1 MSMKNRRKR
10 GKGLPVKRVVLTVL
24 CICACLCLIG
34 FFLYYRMKED
44 NASAEK
50 TEDSAEKNNEEKK
63 SGQQGSEQE
72 DELSEEEILQEKIDE
87 ILTGMTL
94 EEKAAQMFMITPEA
108 LTGAGQVLEAGDVTR
123 EAIDK
128 YPVGGIIY
136 FTQNLQNPDQVR
148 KMTENVQKFSRE
160 RTGLP
165 MLLSVDEEG
174 GAVTRFGEN
183 PSFEYDS
190 SADMKAIGASGD
202 PQQAYALGEKIGKFL
217 GGLGFNMDNAPDADV
232 LTNPKNTVVRDRS
245 FGTDSS
251 VVSEMALAEL
261 RGLEDQGVKGLLKHF
276 PGHGATA
283 ADTHEGYAY
292 TDATL
297 EEMKADELAPFADGI
312 EAGVDIIMV
321 GHISCPKVTG
331 NEEPASLSEKMITG
345 VLREDMGFDG
355 IVITDAMNMGA
366 VAQNYSPAEAA
377 VKAVLAG
384 VDIILMPEDFQQAY
398 AGILNAVKSGKITQ
412 ERIDASV
419 SRIVKLK
426 LEMSR
431 YPGNLT
437 DMESA
442 GENGAEE
449 TDGTGTGVQGSE
461 ATPQN
466 DYTVVI
472 DAGHQQQGNSGQE
485 PVGPGAF
492 EMKAK
497 VASGTSGI
505 STGTPEYELTLAV
518 SKKLQTELEKRGY
531 QVVMVRDTNDVDI
544 SNAERAEVAND
555 LGADAF
561 IRVHANG
568 STDSSVNGM
577 MTICQ
582 TPDNPYN
589 GDMYEESRKLA
600 DSVLDCAVAATGAQ
614 KERVWETDT
623 MSGINWAQVP
633 TTIVEM
639 GYMTNPQ
646 EDEKMAEE
654 EYQRQIAVGIADG
667 IDRYFGI

>member
-1 MSMKNRRKR
+1 MKSRRKR
-10 GKGLPVKRVVLTVL
+10 RKGPSIKVAALIGAGILV
-24 CICACLCLIG
+24 CICLSGI
-34 FFLYYRMKED
+34 FLYRQSKED
-44 NASAEK
+44 KVSAGQMAEAEK
-50 TEDSAEKNNEEKK
+50 AKEQSVQKQDAVQEEMP
-63 SGQQGSEQE
+63 
-72 DELSEEEILQEKIDE
+72 SEEELLQAKISE
-87 ILTGMTL
+87 MLTDMTL

-108 LTGAGQVLEAGDVTR
+108 LTGTGQVLEAGDVTR

-128 YPVGGIIY
+128 YPVGGLIY
-136 FTQNLQNPDQVR
+136 FTQNLQDPGQVR
-148 KMTENVQKFSRE
+148 SMTGNVQKFAEE

-174 GAVTRFGEN
+174 GTVTRFGGN
-183 PSFEYDS
+183 PSFDYDP
-190 SADMKAIGASGD
+190 SADMAGIGASGD

-217 GGLGFNMDNAPDADV
+217 SSLGFNMDNAPDADV
-232 LTNPKNTVVRDRS
+232 LTNPANTVVKDRS
-245 FGTDSS
+245 FGSDCDI
-251 VVSEMALAEL
+251 VSEMALAEL
-261 RGLEDQGVKGLLKHF
+261 EGLEDQGVKGLLKHF
-276 PGHGATA
+276 PGHGATT

-297 EEMKADELAPFADGI
+297 EEMKSNELVPFADGI

-321 GHISCPKVTG
+321 GHISCPQVTG

-355 IVITDAMNMGA
+355 VVITDAMNMGA
-366 VAQNYSPAEAA
+366 IAENYSPAEAA

-384 VDIILMPEDFQQAY
+384 VDMILMPEDFQQAY
-398 AGILNAVKSGKITQ
+398 TGVLNAVKSGKITQ

-419 SRIVKLK
+419 TRIIGLK

-431 YPGNLT
+431 YLENL
-437 DMESA
+437 
-442 GENGAEE
+442 ENTGSEEAE
-449 TDGTGTGVQGSE
+449 GTGAYSAAAKDTE
-461 ATPQN
+461 ALPRN
-466 DYTVVI
+466 GYTVVI
-472 DAGHQQQGNSGQE
+472 DAGHQQQGNSDQE
-485 PVGPGAF
+485 PVGPGAS
-492 EMKAK
+492 ETKAK
-497 VASGTSGI
+497 VASGTSGV
-505 STGTPEYELTLAV
+505 STGTPEYQLTLDV
-518 SKKLQTELEKRGY
+518 SLKLREELEERGY
-531 QVVMVRDTNDVDI
+531 QVVMIRESNDVDI

-555 LGADAF
+555 LAADAF

-568 STDSSVNGM
+568 STDSSVSGM

-600 DSVLDCAVAATGAQ
+600 ESVLDCAVAATGAR

-639 GYMTNPQ
+639 GYMTNPE
-646 EDEKMAEE
+646 EDEKMAGE
-654 EYQRQIAVGIADG
+654 EYQQQIAAGIADG
-667 IDRYFGI
+667 IDVYLGL

>member
-1 MSMKNRRKR
+1 
-10 GKGLPVKRVVLTVL
+10 
-24 CICACLCLIG
+24 
-34 FFLYYRMKED
+34 MKEE
-44 NASAEK
+44 NTEAKK
-50 TEDSAEKNNEEKK
+50 TENSVEKNKEGKK
-63 SGQQGSEQE
+63 SGHQDTEQKE
-72 DELSEEEILQEKIDE
+72 ELSDEEILQEKIDE
-87 ILTGMTL
+87 ILADMTL

-108 LTGAGQVLEAGDVTR
+108 LTGAGQVLEAEDVTR
-123 EAIDK
+123 EAINK

-136 FTQNLQNPDQVR
+136 FTQNLQNPGQVR
-148 KMTENVQKFSRE
+148 RMTENVQKFSQE

-174 GAVTRFGEN
+174 GTVTRFGGKV
-183 PSFEYDS
+183 SFDYDS
-190 SADMKAIGASGD
+190 SADMKAIGESGD
-202 PQQAYALGEKIGKFL
+202 PQQAYALGEKIGSFL
-217 GGLGFNMDNAPDADV
+217 SGLGFNMDNAPDADV
-232 LTNPKNTVVRDRS
+232 LINPANTVVKDRS
-245 FGTDSS
+245 FGTDSD

-261 RGLEDQGVKGLLKHF
+261 KGLEDQGVKGLLKHF
-276 PGHGATA
+276 PGHGATS

-297 EEMKADELAPFADGI
+297 EEMKADVLVPFADGI
-312 EAGVDIIMV
+312 KAGVDIIMV
-321 GHISCPKVTG
+321 GHISCPQVTG
-331 NEEPASLSEKMITG
+331 NEEPSSLSEKMITG
-345 VLREDMGFDG
+345 VLRADMGFDG

-366 VAQNYSPAEAA
+366 VAKNFSPAEAA
-377 VKAVLAG
+377 VKAVRAG
-384 VDIILMPEDFQQAY
+384 VDIILMPEDFEQAY

-419 SRIVKLK
+419 SRIVRLK
-426 LEMSR
+426 LEISG
-431 YPGNLT
+431 YPGDLA
-437 DMESA
+437 DMENEGMK
-442 GENGAEE
+442 GEEE
-449 TDGTGTGVQGSE
+449 TTGTRAQS
-461 ATPQN
+461 AAAMPQN

-472 DAGHQQQGNSGQE
+472 DAGHQQQGNSDQE
-485 PVGPGAF
+485 PIGPGAS

-518 SKKLQTELEKRGY
+518 SKKLQTELENRGY
-531 QVVMVRDTNDVDI
+531 QVIMVRDTNNVNI
-544 SNAERAEVAND
+544 SNAERAEVANN
-555 LGADAF
+555 LNANAF

-589 GDMYEESRKLA
+589 GDVYEESRKLA
-600 DSVLDCAVAATGAQ
+600 DSVLDCTAASTGAR

-623 MSGINWAQVP
+623 MSGINWAKVP

-646 EDEKMAEE
+646 EDEKMAQE
-654 EYQRQIAVGIADG
+654 EYQQKIASGIADG
-667 IDRYFGI
+667 IDRYFGL

>member
-1 MSMKNRRKR
+1 MSMKSRRKR
-10 GKGLPVKRVVLTVL
+10 RKGPSIKVAALIGAGILV
-24 CICACLCLIG
+24 CICLSGI
-34 FFLYYRMKED
+34 FLYRQSKED
-44 NASAEK
+44 KVSAGQMAEAEK
-50 TEDSAEKNNEEKK
+50 AKEQSVQKQDAVQEEMP
-63 SGQQGSEQE
+63 
-72 DELSEEEILQEKIDE
+72 SEEELLQAKISE
-87 ILTGMTL
+87 MLTDMTL

-108 LTGAGQVLEAGDVTR
+108 LTGTGQVLEAGDVTR

-128 YPVGGIIY
+128 YPVGGLIY
-136 FTQNLQNPDQVR
+136 FTQNLQDPGQVR
-148 KMTENVQKFSRE
+148 SMTGNVQKFAEE

-174 GAVTRFGEN
+174 GTVTRFGGN
-183 PSFEYDS
+183 PSFDYDP
-190 SADMKAIGASGD
+190 SADMAGIGASGD

-217 GGLGFNMDNAPDADV
+217 SSLGFNMDNAPDADV
-232 LTNPKNTVVRDRS
+232 LTNPANTVVKDRS
-245 FGTDSS
+245 FGSDCDI
-251 VVSEMALAEL
+251 VSEMALAEL
-261 RGLEDQGVKGLLKHF
+261 EGLEDQGVKGLLKHF
-276 PGHGATA
+276 PGHGATT

-297 EEMKADELAPFADGI
+297 EEMKSNELVPFADGI

-321 GHISCPKVTG
+321 GHISCPQVTG

-355 IVITDAMNMGA
+355 VVITDAMNMGA
-366 VAQNYSPAEAA
+366 IAENYSPAEAA

-384 VDIILMPEDFQQAY
+384 VDMILMPEDFQQAY
-398 AGILNAVKSGKITQ
+398 TGVLNAVKSGKITQ

-419 SRIVKLK
+419 TRIIGLK

-431 YPGNLT
+431 YLENL
-437 DMESA
+437 
-442 GENGAEE
+442 ENTGSEEAE
-449 TDGTGTGVQGSE
+449 GTGAYSAAAKDTE
-461 ATPQN
+461 ALPQN
-466 DYTVVI
+466 GYTVVI
-472 DAGHQQQGNSGQE
+472 DAGHQQQGNSDQE
-485 PVGPGAF
+485 PVGPGAS
-492 EMKAK
+492 ETKAK
-497 VASGTSGI
+497 VASGTSGV
-505 STGTPEYELTLAV
+505 STGTPEYQLTLDV
-518 SKKLQTELEKRGY
+518 SLKLREELEERGY
-531 QVVMVRDTNDVDI
+531 QVVMIRESNDVDI

-555 LGADAF
+555 LAADAF

-568 STDSSVNGM
+568 STDSSVSGM

-600 DSVLDCAVAATGAQ
+600 ESVLDCAVAATGAR

-639 GYMTNPQ
+639 GYMTNPE
-646 EDEKMAEE
+646 EDEKMAGE
-654 EYQRQIAVGIADG
+654 EYQQQIAAGIADG
-667 IDRYFGI
+667 IDVYLGL